1 MRLALP
7 LLLLGAGVILAQE
20 AEKQPEKKTGFIGIQ
35 MDAVAIEG
43 TPARAAIRV
52 LALVPGSPAEALGI
66 KAGDLLTKLD
76 DEEFLQEPGPALQA
90 FRDKVRAHGP
100 GEKVKLHVVRDA
112 VTVATKVDGATRAE
126 GTASGV
132 SWGELLP
139 DLRKLVEE
147 NPGKIV
153 TVSAEK
159 ARWERDVVVTLG
171 ERPGTRVTPLP
182 ENATLRPD
190 LEAMPLEP
198 EAALAKELVA
208 RAGVQASFVDV
219 THRLDEDEK
228 IEDAFRLKTVRYLK
242 RDPLR
247 LPGATK
253 ALARELAPAAKAY
266 DLAAVVS
273 RSAPLLDV
281 SLAPIITSQAPAAP
295 PRGSTAQAHVDY
307 CLALMRRAREL
318 CRAALAGLSTE
329 EQELLAKSLPELW
342 ERFRE
347 TIILYDDEDQAR
359 WKRESTAID
368 LLARVDRGAYVQALR
383 ELEPL
388 ARPAYLDQLA
398 LDLKDAEG
406 GAPGFFYE
414 IPDGYVGSVLYEAQ
428 TDLGHVVVGGSG
440 PNGYRGDEAL
450 VIDLG
455 GDDRYYRRVGSGH
468 GPALPVGVAIDLA
481 GDDLYTATEPF
492 AQGTALLGVGLLVDR
507 KGDDRYTSLAPFA
520 QGAALAGAAALVDLA
535 GDDVYR
541 GDIYAHGAVL
551 AQGLAV
557 LLDASGKDSYECG
570 MYGQGFAGPGGAGL
584 LLDAEGQDHYVC
596 LGRKPC
602 SYGEAGVFDAH
613 GQGSSCG
620 FRGKGSGGIALLLDL
635 AGNDVYEAG
644 NFSQGCGYYFGWGA
658 LCDLGSGRD
667 RYEGSRYAQAAAAHS
682 ALGSLW
688 DQGGDDHYTVAVAAA
703 QAIAWDLCAVA
714 LMDEGG
720 HDSYDGGSNLS
731 QGASAH
737 NGFSIFYDAQG
748 EDRYSLHRRPPAHA
762 GPNDYHGGQSL
773 SFFIE
778 GGGEKNHYDAAGDVA
793 FIPSQGFTVTGERSI
808 FLDLP
813 YRIEKLDRAK
823 LDALYPGR

>member
-1 MRLALP
+1 VAL
-7 LLLLGAGVILAQE
+7 
-20 AEKQPEKKTGFIGIQ
+20 
-35 MDAVAIEG
+35 EG
-43 TPARAAIRV
+43 SPARAAIRV

-66 KAGDLLTKLD
+66 KAGDLLTRLD
-76 DEEFLQEPGPALQA
+76 DEEFLLDPAAALQS

-100 GEKVKLHVVRDA
+100 GDKVKLHVVRDA
-112 VTVATKVDGATRAE
+112 VTVSAHVGGAPHSE
-126 GTASGV
+126 GTGSGV

-147 NPGKIV
+147 NPGKLV

-159 ARWERDVVVTLG
+159 ARWERDVIVTLG
-171 ERPGTRVTPLP
+171 ERPGTRATPLP
-182 ENATLRPD
+182 DNPTLRPD

-219 THRLDEDEK
+219 SHRLDEDEK

-253 ALARELAPAAKAY
+253 ALARSLAPAARSA
-266 DLAAVVS
+266 DLAAVI
-273 RSAPLLDV
+273 SASGLLLDV
-281 SLAPIITSQAPAAP
+281 SLAPILTTQAPEAP
-295 PRGSTAQAHVDY
+295 PRGSGVQAHVDY

-318 CRAALAGLSTE
+318 GRIALASLSSD
-329 EQELLAKSLPELW
+329 EQDLLAKNLPELW
-342 ERFRE
+342 ERFKE

-368 LLARVDRGAYVQALR
+368 LLAKVDRGAYLQALR

-406 GAPGFFYE
+406 TGRGFFYE
-414 IPDGYVGSVLYEAQ
+414 IPDGYVGTVLYEAQ

-440 PNGYRGDEAL
+440 SNGYRGDEAL
-450 VIDLG
+450 VIDLA

-481 GDDLYTATEPF
+481 GDDIYTATEPF

-507 KGDDRYTSLAPFA
+507 KGDDHYTSLAPFA
-520 QGAALAGAAALVDLA
+520 QGACLAGAAALVDQDGA
-535 GDDVYR
+535 DVYR
-541 GDIYAHGAVL
+541 ADSYAHGAAL
-551 AQGLAV
+551 AQGLAL
-557 LLDASGKDSYECG
+557 LLDRAGRDSYECG
-570 MYGQGFAGPGGAGL
+570 IYGQGFAGPGGAGL
-584 LLDAEGQDHYVC
+584 LLDASGDDHYVC
-596 LGRKPC
+596 LGRKKC
-602 SYGEAGVFDAH
+602 SYGEDGVFDAH

-620 FRGKGSGGIALLLDL
+620 FRGKGSGGLALLLDV
-635 AGNDVYEAG
+635 AGDDAYEAG
-644 NFSQGCGYYFGWGA
+644 NFSQGCGYYFGWGVI
-658 LCDLGSGRD
+658 CDMGAGKD
-667 RYEGSRYAQAAAAHS
+667 RYDGSRYAQAAAAHS

-688 DQGGDDHYTVAVAAA
+688 DEGGDDRYTAAVAAA
-703 QAIAWDLCAVA
+703 QGVAWDLCAVA
-714 LMDEGG
+714 FMDESG

-737 NGFSIFYDAQG
+737 NGLAIFYDAQG
-748 EDRYSLHRRPPAHA
+748 EDRYALHRRPPAHA

-778 GGGEKNHYDAAGDVA
+778 GGGEKNHYDVAETNVA
-793 FIPSQGFTVTGERSI
+793 FVPSQGFTVTGERSI

-813 YRIEKLDRAK
+813 YRIEKLDRAR